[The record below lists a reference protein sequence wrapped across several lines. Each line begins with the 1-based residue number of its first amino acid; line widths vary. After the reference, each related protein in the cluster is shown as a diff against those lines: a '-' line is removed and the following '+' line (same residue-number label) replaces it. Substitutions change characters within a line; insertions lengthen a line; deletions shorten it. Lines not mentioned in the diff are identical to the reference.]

1 MKKLFDLSMAI
12 IASLTIFIGCDKDNE
27 NFVNENEKGT
37 IVSKSTESEYVG
49 KITADGEFIFLKDQ
63 AILLEN
69 WNYNLL
75 THYGIDAQLT
85 SLYFFKDDLGDIYL
99 RARGEQYSSTAAISL
114 FDGFLKGEGIT
125 CSSKTCSDSP
135 KECVPKK
142 DKLSCTSCDW
152 GTGDCTKSVTA
163 VAIFDRQLVPSEAL

>member
-1 MKKLFDLSMAI
+1 M
-12 IASLTIFIGCDKDNE
+12 
-27 NFVNENEKGT
+27 
-37 IVSKSTESEYVG
+37 
-49 KITADGEFIFLKDQ
+49 
-63 AILLEN
+63 
-69 WNYNLL
+69 
-75 THYGIDAQLT
+75 H
-85 SLYFFKDDLGDIYL
+85 FFKDDLGDIYL
-99 RARGEQYSSTAAISL
+99 RARGEQYSSTAAISV